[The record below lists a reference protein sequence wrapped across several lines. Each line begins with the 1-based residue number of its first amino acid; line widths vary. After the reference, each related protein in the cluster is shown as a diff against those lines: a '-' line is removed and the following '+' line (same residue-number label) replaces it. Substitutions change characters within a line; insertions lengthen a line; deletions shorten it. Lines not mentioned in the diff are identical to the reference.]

1 MVSRLLIGERYT
13 ANTVK
18 IFWSFPPEDMVNRK
32 LSMTLNDK
40 QKVGNKKFNQG
51 GT

>member
-13 ANTVK
+13 ANTV
-18 IFWSFPPEDMVNRK
+18 WSFPPEDMVNRK
-32 LSMTLNDK
+32 SSMTWNDK
-40 QKVGNKKFNQG
+40 QKVDNKKFNQG

>member
-1 MVSRLLIGERYT
+1 MVPRLLIGERYT

-18 IFWSFPPEDMVNRK
+18 FFLTWD
-32 LSMTLNDK
+32 DK